1 MTSDISWSAGGPNLR
16 GRSER
21 FDRAMDLFDEGAY
34 KQALDLFGDAL
45 TESESDSFLQRMIL
59 FRSAEAWVRL
69 GKSALE
75 RGDFAEAQTHLAH
88 AVELNPRY
96 PDLHYLLAY
105 TRHSE
110 GDLPG
115 ALESVDLAIEYN
127 PVFARA
133 RILRGAIYYAL
144 GQHDRGI
151 TELESALRMDSDLPD
166 VRSALNAHESGDVR
180 TALKAILHSIQPTTS
195 EVEVH
200 QRQGDEHF
208 RRGRFEDAAIEYLR
222 ALDLSPAYADIHNKL
237 GVTLAAAGRKAE
249 ALDSFDRAL
258 EYNSVYV
265 EACINRGALLCEL
278 GRPADAAQSFQRA
291 LELDPEN
298 EVARAHLGSRPLEE

>member
-1 MTSDISWSAGGPNLR
+1 MTSDNSWGAGGLNLR

-34 KQALDLFGDAL
+34 KQALELFGEAL
-45 TESESDSFLQRMIL
+45 TESESSSFLRRMIL
-59 FRSAEAWVRL
+59 FRSAEARVRL
-69 GKSALE
+69 GKAALE
-75 RGDFAEAQTHLAH
+75 RGDLGEAQTHLVR
-88 AVELNPRY
+88 AVELNPQY
-96 PDLHYLLAY
+96 PDLHYLLALSK
-105 TRHSE
+105 HCD

-133 RILRGAIYYAL
+133 RILRGAIHYAL

-151 TELESALRMDSDLPD
+151 TELESALRLDPNLPD
-166 VRSALNAHESGDVR
+166 VRTALNAHESGDVR
-180 TALKAILHSIQPTTS
+180 AALKAILHLIQPTVS
-195 EVEVH
+195 DVELH
-200 QRQGDEHF
+200 HRQGDEHF
-208 RRGRFEDAAIEYLR
+208 RHGRYEDAAVEFLR

-237 GVTLAAAGRKAE
+237 GVTLAAAGRKTQ

-258 EYNSVYV
+258 EYNTAYV
-265 EACINRGALLCEL
+265 DAWINRGALLNEL
-278 GRPADAAQSFQRA
+278 DRPEDAAQAFQRA

-298 EVARAHLGSRPLEE
+298 EVVRPQLGTRQLEE